1 MYKTLLGRLKITL
14 AWSIQSTIFAY
25 FLIILIHASQTL
37 WNSKLSVNYFLRY
50 PKSLRIYH
58 SNFIYKLKLKCIE
71 KTGYLNG
78 LHNSWRIQKT
88 FLIARECSDWQC
100 SCSKILSLFYRKGET
115 DSDSNHGSHG
125 PHDPAKAQQEQHQQF
140 LGDASAALPNFGD
153 IDTSVPF
160 PEGITIDHIRSFEKM
175 YREHAEA
182 IVDVV
187 VNLQFSLIEA
197 LWQGFWRNQPPDQ
210 LTYVWIV
217 ALSIY
222 CVNICLLIR
231 AVNSINMKI
240 ILHYLLVCRAD
251 NDYEKRLPKEKLY
264 MVSSYEPLQ
273 QWVRKAD
280 YTFYQALVEVLIPD
294 VLRPIPSKFL
304 KCLLWRNCTNVLKL
318 HVPRDE

>member
-1 MYKTLLGRLKITL
+1 MNVLVYKTLLGRLKITL
-14 AWSIQSTIFAY
+14 ARSIQSTIFAY

-231 AVNSINMKI
+231 AVNSIKMKI
-240 ILHYLLVCRAD
+240 IYIIYLFAGLIMIMRSA
-251 NDYEKRLPKEKLY
+251 
-264 MVSSYEPLQ
+264 
-273 QWVRKAD
+273 
-280 YTFYQALVEVLIPD
+280 YQ
-294 VLRPIPSKFL
+294 K
-304 KCLLWRNCTNVLKL
+304 RNCIWSAPMSLYSNGSEKQITHFIK
-318 HVPRDE
+318 H